1 MAPPNEDMRQIFTVV
16 SWPGGYIVMM
26 SVSTFRRG
34 TTMSFVKTLA
44 TLAAGFAAAKGYE
57 KFRQMGGMSGLEK
70 QLRDSAA
77 PGGMADQMGDMA
89 EKMGIP
95 GGKKAVTDMFGNL
108 GPQAADATKAAEAGL
123 GSLMTAMQGA
133 YASGAE
139 KMGEMMSAV
148 TGATPANA
156 AIEENAMLMIRA
168 MIQAAKAD
176 GEIDADEKAKILSY
190 LTSASP
196 EERAYVEQQMN
207 APLDLAGLAAATG
220 EAMRNQVYSTS
231 LMAIRI
237 DNPAEAAYL
246 KSLAQALGLDDA
258 ARDAIHASMG
268 LAPLGA

>member
-1 MAPPNEDMRQIFTVV
+1 
-16 SWPGGYIVMM
+16 
-26 SVSTFRRG
+26 
-34 TTMSFVKTLA
+34 MSFVKTLA

-77 PGGMADQMGDMA
+77 PGGMADQVGDMA
-89 EKMGIP
+89 EKMGVP
-95 GGKKAVTDMFGNL
+95 GGKKAVTDMFGKL

-148 TGATPANA
+148 TGATPASA
-156 AIEENAMLMIRA
+156 AVEENAMLMIRA

-196 EERAYVEQQMN
+196 EAFRC
-207 APLDLAGLAAATG
+207 
-220 EAMRNQVYSTS
+220 
-231 LMAIRI
+231 
-237 DNPAEAAYL
+237 
-246 KSLAQALGLDDA
+246 
-258 ARDAIHASMG
+258 
-268 LAPLGA
+268 